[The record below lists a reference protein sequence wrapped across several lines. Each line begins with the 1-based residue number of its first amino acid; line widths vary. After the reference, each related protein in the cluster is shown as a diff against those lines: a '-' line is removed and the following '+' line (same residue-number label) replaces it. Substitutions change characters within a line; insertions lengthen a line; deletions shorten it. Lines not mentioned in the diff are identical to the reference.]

1 MVYETITFENV
12 NEFVDSLEIKNKDNF
27 TIDFSHT
34 NANFIGLLSND
45 KDDFV
50 RFNIIA
56 KYHST
61 NRNGELMFSK
71 QNLTN
76 FKNKIK
82 LIETI
87 FDFKKFITSNMNI
100 EFIFVKGNNDLS
112 FNIKLTSNVEGT
124 SKTIAVKATDD
135 AMTYKVVGGAELY
148 NNRGEEITWDF
159 YGETFGI
166 DTDGLTSQEIIT
178 EIMTTSQADIAKFD
192 ANVKILKQVLNHD

>member
-1 MVYETITFENV
+1 MVYETITFENID
-12 NEFVDSLEIKNKDNF
+12 EFVDSLEIKNKDNF
-27 TIDFSHT
+27 KIDFSHT
-34 NANFIGLLSND
+34 NFISLLSND

-50 RFNIIA
+50 RFNINVM
-56 KYHST
+56 YHNT

-87 FDFKKFITSNMNI
+87 FDFKKFITSDMDV
-100 EFIFVKGNNDLS
+100 EFIFVKDNNDLR

-124 SKTIAVKATDD
+124 SKTVVVKATDN
-135 AMTYKVVGGAELY
+135 AMAYKVAGCAELY
-148 NNRGEEITWDF
+148 NARGEYIEWDF

-166 DTDGLTSQEIIT
+166 DTTELTNREIISK
-178 EIMTTSQADIAKFD
+178 IVADSQAGIAKFD
-192 ANVKILKQVLNHD
+192 ANVKILEQVLNHN

>member
-1 MVYETITFENV
+1 MVYETITFENT

-27 TIDFSHT
+27 KIDFSHT
-34 NANFIGLLSND
+34 NFISLLSND
-45 KDDFV
+45 KDDFI
-50 RFNIIA
+50 RFNINVV
-56 KYHST
+56 YHNT

-87 FDFKKFITSNMNI
+87 FDFKKFITSDMNV
-100 EFIFVKGNNDLS
+100 EFIFVKNNNDLR

-124 SKTIAVKATDD
+124 SKIVAVKATDN
-135 AMTYKVVGGAELY
+135 AMTYKVAGCAELY
-148 NNRGEEITWDF
+148 NARGEYIEWDF

-166 DTDGLTSQEIIT
+166 DTTELTNQEIISK
-178 EIMTTSQADIAKFD
+178 IVADSQADIAKFD
-192 ANVKILKQVLNHD
+192 TNVKILEQVLNHN

>member
-1 MVYETITFENV
+1 MVYETITFENID
-12 NEFVDSLEIKNKDNF
+12 EFVDSLEIKNKDNF
-27 TIDFSHT
+27 KIDFSHT
-34 NANFIGLLSND
+34 NFISLLSND

-50 RFNIIA
+50 RFNINVM
-56 KYHST
+56 YHNT

-87 FDFKKFITSNMNI
+87 FDFKKFITSDMDI
-100 EFIFVKGNNDLS
+100 EFINVKDNNDLR

-124 SKTIAVKATDD
+124 SKTVAVKATDN
-135 AMTYKVVGGAELY
+135 AMTYKVAGCAELY
-148 NNRGEEITWDF
+148 NARGEYIEWDF

-166 DTDGLTSQEIIT
+166 DTTELTNQKIISK
-178 EIMTTSQADIAKFD
+178 IVADSQADIAKFD
-192 ANVKILKQVLNHD
+192 ANVKILEQVLNHN

>member
-1 MVYETITFENV
+1 MVYETITFENID
-12 NEFVDSLEIKNKDNF
+12 EFVDSLEIKNKDNF

-34 NANFIGLLSND
+34 NFISLLSND
-45 KDDFV
+45 KDDFI
-50 RFNIIA
+50 RFNINVM
-56 KYHST
+56 YHNT

-71 QNLTN
+71 QNLIN

-87 FDFKKFITSNMNI
+87 FDFKKFITSDMNI
-100 EFIFVKGNNDLS
+100 EFIFVKDNNNLH
-112 FNIKLTSNVEGT
+112 FNITLTSNVEGT

-135 AMTYKVVGGAELY
+135 AVTYKVVGGAELY

-159 YGETFGI
+159 YGETLGI
-166 DTDGLTSQEIIT
+166 DTGSLTNQEIIT
-178 EIMTTSQADIAKFD
+178 KIMATSQADIAKFD

>member
-1 MVYETITFENV
+1 MVYETITFENT

-27 TIDFSHT
+27 KIDFSHT
-34 NANFIGLLSND
+34 NFISLLSND

-50 RFNIIA
+50 RFNINVI
-56 KYHST
+56 YHNT

-87 FDFKKFITSNMNI
+87 FDFKKFITSDMDI
-100 EFIFVKGNNDLS
+100 EFIFVKNNNDLR
-112 FNIKLTSNVEGT
+112 FNIKLTSKVEGT
-124 SKTIAVKATDD
+124 SKTVVVKATDN
-135 AMTYKVVGGAELY
+135 AMTYKVAGCAELY
-148 NNRGEEITWDF
+148 NARGEYIEWDF

-166 DTDGLTSQEIIT
+166 DTTELTNQEIISK
-178 EIMTTSQADIAKFD
+178 IVADSQAGIAKFD
-192 ANVKILKQVLNHD
+192 ANVKILEQVLNHN

>member
-1 MVYETITFENV
+1 MVYETITFENI
-12 NEFVDSLEIKNKDNF
+12 NEFADSLEIKNEDNF
-27 TIDFSHT
+27 KIDFSHP

-50 RFNIIA
+50 RFNIVA
-56 KYHST
+56 KYHNT
-61 NRNGELMFSK
+61 NRNNELMFSK

-87 FDFKKFITSNMNI
+87 FEFKKFITSDMNI
-100 EFIFVKGNNDLS
+100 EFIFVKDNNDLH
-112 FNIKLTSNVEGT
+112 FNIKLVSNVEGT

-135 AMTYKVVGGAELY
+135 AMTYKVVGGAELD
-148 NNRGEEITWDF
+148 NARGEYIEWDF

-166 DTDGLTSQEIIT
+166 DTDGLTSQEILT
-178 EIMTTSQADIAKFD
+178 KIMTTSQADITKFD
-192 ANVKILKQVLNHD
+192 ANVEILKQVLNHD

>member
-1 MVYETITFENV
+1 MVYETITFENID
-12 NEFVDSLEIKNKDNF
+12 EFVDSLEIKNKDNF
-27 TIDFSHT
+27 KIDFSHT
-34 NANFIGLLSND
+34 NFISLLSND

-50 RFNIIA
+50 RFNINVM
-56 KYHST
+56 YHNT

-87 FDFKKFITSNMNI
+87 FDFKKFITSDMDV
-100 EFIFVKGNNDLS
+100 EFIFVKDNNDLR

-124 SKTIAVKATDD
+124 SKTVAVKATDN
-135 AMTYKVVGGAELY
+135 AMTYKVAGCAELY
-148 NNRGEEITWDF
+148 NARGEYIEWDF

-166 DTDGLTSQEIIT
+166 DTTDLTSQEIISK
-178 EIMTTSQADIAKFD
+178 IVADSQAGIAKFD
-192 ANVKILKQVLNHD
+192 ANVKILEQVLNHN

>member
-1 MVYETITFENV
+1 MVYETITFENID
-12 NEFVDSLEIKNKDNF
+12 EFVDSLEIKNKDNF
-27 TIDFSHT
+27 KIDFSHT
-34 NANFIGLLSND
+34 NFISLLSND

-50 RFNIIA
+50 RFNINVM
-56 KYHST
+56 YHNT

-87 FDFKKFITSNMNI
+87 FDFKKFITRDMDV
-100 EFIFVKGNNDLS
+100 EFIFVKDNNDLR

-124 SKTIAVKATDD
+124 SKTVAVKATDN
-135 AMTYKVVGGAELY
+135 AMTYKVAGCAELY
-148 NNRGEEITWDF
+148 NARGEYIEWDF

-166 DTDGLTSQEIIT
+166 DTTDLTSQEIISK
-178 EIMTTSQADIAKFD
+178 IVADSQAGIAKFD
-192 ANVKILKQVLNHD
+192 ANVKILEQVLNHN

>member
-1 MVYETITFENV
+1 MVYETITFENT

-27 TIDFSHT
+27 KIDFSHT
-34 NANFIGLLSND
+34 NFISLLSND

-50 RFNIIA
+50 RFNINVM
-56 KYHST
+56 YHNT

-87 FDFKKFITSNMNI
+87 FEFKKFITSDMNI
-100 EFIFVKGNNDLS
+100 EFINVKDNNDLR
-112 FNIKLTSNVEGT
+112 FNIKLTSNVVGT
-124 SKTIAVKATDD
+124 SKTIAVKATDN
-135 AMTYKVVGGAELY
+135 AMTYKVAGCAELD
-148 NNRGEEITWDF
+148 NARGEYIEWDF

-166 DTDGLTSQEIIT
+166 DTTDLTSQEIISK
-178 EIMTTSQADIAKFD
+178 IVANSQTDIAKFD
-192 ANVKILKQVLNHD
+192 ANVKILEQILNHN

>member
-1 MVYETITFENV
+1 MVYETITFENID
-12 NEFVDSLEIKNKDNF
+12 EFVDSLEIKNKDNF
-27 TIDFSHT
+27 KIDFSHT
-34 NANFIGLLSND
+34 NFIGLSSND

-50 RFNIIA
+50 RFNINVM
-56 KYHST
+56 YHNT

-87 FDFKKFITSNMNI
+87 FDFKKFITSDMNV
-100 EFIFVKGNNDLS
+100 EFIFVKNNNDLR

-124 SKTIAVKATDD
+124 SKTVAVKATDN
-135 AMTYKVVGGAELY
+135 AMTYKVAGCAELY
-148 NNRGEEITWDF
+148 NARGEYIEWDF

-166 DTDGLTSQEIIT
+166 DTTELTSQEIISK
-178 EIMTTSQADIAKFD
+178 IVADSQAGIAKFD
-192 ANVKILKQVLNHD
+192 ANVKILEQVLNHN

>member
-1 MVYETITFENV
+1 MVYETITFENT

-27 TIDFSHT
+27 KIDFSHT
-34 NANFIGLLSND
+34 NFISLLSND

-50 RFNIIA
+50 RFNINVM
-56 KYHST
+56 YHNT

-87 FDFKKFITSNMNI
+87 FEFKKFITSDMNI
-100 EFIFVKGNNDLS
+100 EFINVKDNNDLR
-112 FNIKLTSNVEGT
+112 FNIKLTSNAVGT
-124 SKTIAVKATDD
+124 SKTIAVKATDN
-135 AMTYKVVGGAELY
+135 AMTYKVVGGAELD
-148 NNRGEEITWDF
+148 NARGEYIKWDF

-166 DTDGLTSQEIIT
+166 DTTELTNQEIIT
-178 EIMTTSQADIAKFD
+178 KIMTTSRADIAKFD
-192 ANVKILKQVLNHD
+192 TNVKILEQVLNHN

>member
-1 MVYETITFENV
+1 MVYETITFENID
-12 NEFVDSLEIKNKDNF
+12 EFVDSLEIKNKDNF

-34 NANFIGLLSND
+34 NFISLLSND

-50 RFNIIA
+50 RFNINVM
-56 KYHST
+56 YHNT

-87 FDFKKFITSNMNI
+87 FDFKKFITSDMDV
-100 EFIFVKGNNDLS
+100 EFIFVKNNNDLR

-124 SKTIAVKATDD
+124 SKTVAVKATDN
-135 AMTYKVVGGAELY
+135 AMTYKVAGCAELY
-148 NNRGEEITWDF
+148 NARGEYIEWYF
-159 YGETFGI
+159 YGDNFEI
-166 DTDGLTSQEIIT
+166 DTTDLTNQEIIT
-178 EIMTTSQADIAKFD
+178 KIMTTSQADIAKFD
-192 ANVKILKQVLNHD
+192 ANVKILKQVLNLN

>member
-1 MVYETITFENV
+1 MAYETITFENI
-12 NEFVDSLEIKNKDNF
+12 NEFADSLEIKNKDNF
-27 TIDFSHT
+27 KIDFSR
-34 NANFIGLLSND
+34 ANFIGLLSND
-45 KDDFV
+45 NDDFV
-50 RFNIIA
+50 RFNINVM
-56 KYHST
+56 YHNT

-100 EFIFVKGNNDLS
+100 EFIVVRNNNDLR

-124 SKTIAVKATDD
+124 SKTISVHVIDD

-148 NNRGEEITWDF
+148 NDRGEEITWDF
-159 YGETFGI
+159 YGETFRI
-166 DTDGLTSQEIIT
+166 DTEGLTSQEIIT
-178 EIMTTSQADIAKFD
+178 KIMATSQTDIAKFD
-192 ANVKILKQVLNHD
+192 ANIKILEQVLNHD

>member
-1 MVYETITFENV
+1 MVYETITFENT

-34 NANFIGLLSND
+34 NANFIGLSSND

-50 RFNIIA
+50 RFNIVV
-56 KYHST
+56 KYHNT
-61 NRNGELMFSK
+61 NRKGELMFSK

-87 FDFKKFITSNMNI
+87 FEFKKFITSDMNI
-100 EFIFVKGNNDLS
+100 EFIFVKGNNDLH
-112 FNIKLTSNVEGT
+112 FNIKLVSNVEGT
-124 SKTIAVKATDD
+124 SKTIVVKATDN

-166 DTDGLTSQEIIT
+166 ITTDLTNQEILT
-178 EIMTTSQADIAKFD
+178 KIMTTSQTDIAKFD
-192 ANVKILKQVLNHD
+192 ANVKILEQVLNHN

>member
-1 MVYETITFENV
+1 MVYETITFENI
-12 NEFVDSLEIKNKDNF
+12 NEFEDSLEIKNKDNF

-50 RFNIIA
+50 RFNIVA

-148 NNRGEEITWDF
+148 NSRGEEITWDF

-178 EIMTTSQADIAKFD
+178 KIMATSQADIAKFD

>member
-1 MVYETITFENV
+1 MVYETITFENI
-12 NEFVDSLEIKNKDNF
+12 NEFTNSLEIKNKDNF

-34 NANFIGLLSND
+34 NFISLLSND

-50 RFNIIA
+50 RFNIVA
-56 KYHST
+56 KYHNT

-87 FDFKKFITSNMNI
+87 FEFKKFITSDMNV
-100 EFIFVKGNNDLS
+100 EFIFVKNNNDLH
-112 FNIKLTSNVEGT
+112 FNIKLTSNVVGT
-124 SKTIAVKATDD
+124 SKTVAVKATDN
-135 AMTYKVVGGAELY
+135 AMTYKVAGCAELY
-148 NNRGEEITWDF
+148 NARGEYIEWDF

-166 DTDGLTSQEIIT
+166 DTTDLTSQDIISK
-178 EIMTTSQADIAKFD
+178 IVADSQAGIAKFD
-192 ANVKILKQVLNHD
+192 ANVKILEQVLNQN

>member
-1 MVYETITFENV
+1 MVCETITFENID
-12 NEFVDSLEIKNKDNF
+12 EFVDSLEIKNKDNF
-27 TIDFSHT
+27 KIDFSHT
-34 NANFIGLLSND
+34 NFISLLSND

-50 RFNIIA
+50 RFNINVM
-56 KYHST
+56 YHNT

-87 FDFKKFITSNMNI
+87 FDFKKFITSDMDI
-100 EFIFVKGNNDLS
+100 EFIFVKNNNDLR

-124 SKTIAVKATDD
+124 SKTVAVKATDN
-135 AMTYKVVGGAELY
+135 AMTYKVAGCAELY
-148 NNRGEEITWDF
+148 NARGEYIEWDF

-166 DTDGLTSQEIIT
+166 DTTDLTSQEIISK
-178 EIMTTSQADIAKFD
+178 IVADSQAGIAKFG
-192 ANVKILKQVLNHD
+192 ANVKILEQVLNHN

>member
-1 MVYETITFENV
+1 MVYETITFENI
-12 NEFVDSLEIKNKDNF
+12 NEFADSLEIKNKDNF
-27 TIDFSHT
+27 TIDFSHP

-50 RFNIIA
+50 RFNIEV
-56 KYHST
+56 KYHDT
-61 NRNGELMFSK
+61 NRSSELMFSK

-87 FDFKKFITSNMNI
+87 FDFKKYVTSNMNI
-100 EFIFVKGNNDLS
+100 EFIVVRNNNDLR

-124 SKTIAVKATDD
+124 SKTISVHVIDD

-148 NNRGEEITWDF
+148 NDRGEEITWDF

-166 DTDGLTSQEIIT
+166 DTTELTNQEIIT
-178 EIMTTSQADIAKFD
+178 KIMATSQTDIAKFD
-192 ANVKILKQVLNHD
+192 AKVEILKQVLNHD

>member
-1 MVYETITFENV
+1 MVYETITFENID
-12 NEFVDSLEIKNKDNF
+12 EFVDSLEIKNKDNF
-27 TIDFSHT
+27 KIDFSHT
-34 NANFIGLLSND
+34 NFISLLSND

-50 RFNIIA
+50 RFNINVM
-56 KYHST
+56 YHNT

-87 FDFKKFITSNMNI
+87 FDFKKFITSDMDI
-100 EFIFVKGNNDLS
+100 EFIFVKNNNDLR

-124 SKTIAVKATDD
+124 SKTVAVKATDN
-135 AMTYKVVGGAELY
+135 AMTYKVAGCAELY
-148 NNRGEEITWDF
+148 NARGEYIEWDF

-166 DTDGLTSQEIIT
+166 DTTDLTSQEIISK
-178 EIMTTSQADIAKFD
+178 IVADSQAGIAKFD
-192 ANVKILKQVLNHD
+192 ANVKILEQVLNHN